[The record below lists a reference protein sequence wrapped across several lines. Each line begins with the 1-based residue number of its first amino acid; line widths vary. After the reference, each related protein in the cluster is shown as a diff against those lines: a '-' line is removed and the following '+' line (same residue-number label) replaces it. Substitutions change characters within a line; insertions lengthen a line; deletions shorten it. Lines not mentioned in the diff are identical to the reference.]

1 MKLPSE
7 EACLL
12 AFSRGNQKEKTL
24 MGETRMEGLSDRGSI
39 PLRST
44 QSSIGRTPERFGQE
58 GSGFTADKTLCIRI
72 YLKAAYAQGFLVTL
86 WHQEDYTQGIPHT
99 L

>member
-1 MKLPSE
+1 MKLPSG

-12 AFSRGNQKEKTL
+12 AFPWGNQKEKTV

-44 QSSIGRTPERFGQE
+44 ETSFIYK
-58 GSGFTADKTLCIRI
+58 GFWASL
-72 YLKAAYAQGFLVTL
+72 
-86 WHQEDYTQGIPHT
+86 IP
-99 L
+99 